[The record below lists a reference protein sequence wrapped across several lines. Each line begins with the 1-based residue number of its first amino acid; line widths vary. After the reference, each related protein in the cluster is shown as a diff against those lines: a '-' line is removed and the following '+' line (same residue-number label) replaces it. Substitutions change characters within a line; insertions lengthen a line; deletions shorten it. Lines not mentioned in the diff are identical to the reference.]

1 MPQPLL
7 AKDIMLP
14 LEEYSTVSEE
24 ESVRQAIYTLRMSIR
39 KDKTGAYHGHRA
51 LLVLDDQG
59 RVSGLL
65 TLLDL
70 LKAVVINDHFND
82 PWVRASSWSWYFI
95 KNIHESEGTRVK
107 EIMRP
112 LHLVTVKTDQP
123 LPEVIKKMIFQEESL
138 VPVLDNNVPVGVIR
152 TVDLFWVLGNPL

>member
-14 LEEYSTVSEE
+14 LEEYATVYEE
-24 ESVRQAIYTLRMSIR
+24 ESVRQAIYTLRTSIR

-51 LLVLDDQG
+51 LLVLNDQG

-70 LKAVVINDHFND
+70 LKAVELNNHFND
-82 PWVRASSWSWYFI
+82 PWLKASSWSWYFI
-95 KNIHESEGTRVK
+95 NNIHQSEGTKVK

-112 LHLVTVKTDQP
+112 LHLVTVKTDQS
-123 LPEVIKKMIFQEESL
+123 LPEVIKKMALQAESL

-152 TVDLFWVLGNPL
+152 TVDLFWVLGNLL